1 MLREFCGKR
10 PVVPGSCFV
19 ACSADL
25 VGDITLGENANIWY
39 GTVIRGDIN
48 SISIGADTNIQDGS
62 VVHVDRITGKPGSGA
77 VKIGCNVT
85 VGHRAVIHACEI
97 GDNCLIGMGAIVLS
111 GAVVGEGSVLAAGSV
126 VRENEIIPP
135 GSLVAGV
142 PAKIKSQ
149 VGPEW
154 QQRLRESAEHYVSL
168 GRQHK
173 NSTRV
178 LE

>member
-1 MLREFCGKR
+1 MLFEFCGKR

-19 ACSADL
+19 AGSADL
-25 VGDITLGENANIWY
+25 IGDITLGENVNIWY

-48 SISIGADTNIQDGS
+48 SIDIGANTNIQDGS
-62 VVHVDRITGKPGSGA
+62 VVHVDRPTGKPGSGA

-111 GAVVGEGSVLAAGSV
+111 GAVVGEGCVLAAGAV
-126 VRENEIIPP
+126 VKENEIIPP
-135 GSLVAGV
+135 GSMVAGV
-142 PAKIKSQ
+142 PARIKAP
-149 VGPEW
+149 VAPEW
-154 QQRLRESAEHYVSL
+154 QERLRESARHYVSL
-168 GRQHK
+168 GQQHK
-173 NSTRV
+173 NSTRA